1 MQRVARQA
9 VYAERRALLKREKI
23 EKAKKRKYDKEN
35 KMYRMSWRT
44 AVGRL
49 KRDAMGSLKTDI
61 ELGELAPRRD
71 IGLEA
76 EKFAT
81 LPEILTYKP
90 SAHHNVF
97 ERLYKKRHQSSTEL
111 FRSYKV
117 DDKVIIVNGLGEGRT
132 GFIEEVFWET
142 QKVKLSGMFLVC
154 YGLISRAHADSAA

>member
-1 MQRVARQA
+1 LR
-9 VYAERRALLKREKI
+9 REKI
-23 EKAKKRKYDKEN
+23 EKAKKRKFDKES
-35 KMYRMSWRT
+35 KVYRQRWRV

-49 KRDAMGSLKTDI
+49 KREALGSIKADI

-81 LPEILTYKP
+81 LPDIFTSKP
-90 SAHHNVF
+90 SAHRNVF
-97 ERLYKKRHQSSTEL
+97 ERLYKKRQSSTEL

-117 DDKVIIVNGLGEGRT
+117 NDKVIIVNGIGKGRV
-132 GFIEEVFWET
+132 GFIEEVHWET

-154 YGLISRAHADSAA
+154 LWI